1 MLKSELVGS
10 KFDLAEVTLAEGFG
24 NDIVF
29 EGLIV
34 LRVI

>member
-10 KFDLAEVTLAEGFG
+10 EFDLAEVSLAKGFG
-24 NDIVF
+24 NDIVL